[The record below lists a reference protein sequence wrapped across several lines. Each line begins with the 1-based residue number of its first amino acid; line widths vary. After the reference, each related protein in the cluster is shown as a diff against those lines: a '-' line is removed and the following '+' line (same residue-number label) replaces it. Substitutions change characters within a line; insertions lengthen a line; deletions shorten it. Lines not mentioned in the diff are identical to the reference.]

1 MKSKKNKEKR
11 GALVTGGSTGIGRA
25 TALAFAET
33 CSSVVVSDIQKNEG
47 EKTVEMIKEKGI
59 DALFVETDV
68 SNADQV
74 KSMIE
79 KTVETFGQ
87 LDCAFN
93 NAGIEGEPAPTAD
106 SPIENWHRVIDIN
119 LSGVF
124 YCMKYEIQE
133 MLKNGGGSIVNM
145 ASVAGRV
152 GFINI
157 PAYTASK
164 HGVNGLT
171 KTAALEYAT
180 QGIRVNAVCPG
191 VIHTEMI
198 DRFTGGDK
206 EALEQMKNMEPVG
219 RMGTPEEV
227 ANAVIWLCSDEA
239 SFVTGHPL
247 VVDGGFVAR

>member
-1 MKSKKNKEKR
+1 METTNKNEKR
-11 GALVTGGSTGIGRA
+11 VALITGGSTGIGRA
-25 TALAFAET
+25 TALGFAET
-33 CSSVVVSDIQKNEG
+33 YCRVAVADVLVEEG
-47 EKTVEMIKEKGI
+47 KKTVAMIKEKGGEAI
-59 DALFVETDV
+59 FIKTDV
-68 SNADQV
+68 SNPDEV
-74 KSMIE
+74 KSMIDQTV
-79 KTVETFGQ
+79 KTYGR

-93 NAGIEGEPAPTAD
+93 NAGIEGDQAITGD
-106 SPIENWHRVIDIN
+106 CTIENWDRVIAIN
-119 LSGVF
+119 LTGVWL
-124 YCMKYEIQE
+124 CMKYEIPE
-133 MLKNGGGSIVNM
+133 MLKVGGGSIVNM

-152 GFINI
+152 GFPNI

-180 QGIRVNAVCPG
+180 KGIRVNAVCPG
-191 VIHTEMI
+191 VIHTAMI

-206 EALEQMKNMEPVG
+206 EAMEQMKSMQPLN

-227 ANAVIWLCSDEA
+227 AKAVIWLCSEDA